1 MALFNRR
8 SKQQGGKHVD
18 EVIIGGNV
26 YSVSKLK
33 TRARRLTMQM
43 WSAVA
48 ITMLV
53 AMTIVPYLANAATNG
68 NNSDAFSG
76 TVIPG
81 YSMGGMSVTAYGV
94 DVNAW
99 GMGVSDY
106 GKMAKTNY
114 GVWSGSRAN
123 GSDSSSTSA
132 TDMTSEEK
140 SSGWKKITGRQN
152 YTSTNLNGQSSS
164 STSTDVVDP
173 YRTASDATYWDGQTA
188 SSSASSATISVSLL
202 PEFVVIGK
210 GSDGQATVLTNPD
223 DTLSQASSSNQSM
236 ILRSSSGDVN
246 KIDNVTES
254 TAIPHYISL
263 KDLFD
268 AYGLN
273 KSSNTMT
280 DLTNAMSKD
289 KGPLN
294 KLVNDDSK
302 DLLHGTSYS
311 DLNGTSGE
319 TSDAF
324 NPYPYSMVFT
334 KTDNGKQVVSGIY
347 ENSEAYVYFSP
358 QSMYEA
364 YLSLAK
370 EYESIASNSVSE
382 LDASSGSVKS
392 GSLILRLGYYQAAMS
407 ICEAY
412 LTESLPQDMTRGY
425 VGPIEPSGVSG
436 YSTSTNGGD
445 WRIGDRDAHSNN
457 KLGSNSAISS
467 KITAGSSEA
476 KDFNSYTYA
485 TLMYDIAN
493 QLTASGESY
502 SLSQTNATMDTL
514 STFGYNVKNNNS
526 IHTGVMRGMNATET
540 YNRMNAFTAYSN
552 NASADSN
559 KAETSGTMSISALN
573 SNAQENTGVYV
584 APYYPVQQHCI
595 PQSERNYR
603 FSIVNNIP
611 FQTVKAYL
619 SHFGFNSGETSLS
632 YASGQFDANSANNG
646 GQYSTLPTE
655 SQEKSLEN
663 LIGMFQTGNNNG
675 STEYKLNT
683 EKYKQN
689 ESVVLHPNTKS
700 HKEDDKSVENDTKD
714 TTSQDLST
722 QERVDQALLNYGNS
736 SMTADNVHDLCD
748 VVRSIG
754 GLKYETFMR
763 FYNPLKASGSDP
775 DMYLTRVSPAGTS
788 YMPAMLL
795 TGYSAAGGQ
804 AITNGT
810 ERTDTASYDYFSIP
824 SFAPCFAQHTAND
837 CYYGA
842 LNYELR
848 AFLQTGFLATVYT
861 GTGGVNIP
869 AVTAASS
876 VVSKA
881 SELKDK
887 ELIDQ
892 ETMTQNLRTI
902 FNGSQTIAMSQTINE
917 LQSGTLV
924 LSARQLQEYIKGA
937 ITDGKAKNAYDFA
950 ESNGYSSAWMK
961 KPTEDISSYYSNFQA
976 NGNTNIGSMK
986 GDTQLKIQKEGDNI
1000 FLMAARAGDN
1010 SKYVFHNDG
1019 NVTLFDYVGRTG
1031 SDLNTTFNVMNGNS
1045 SEASFE
1051 PLVASYIYR
1060 QKLIS
1065 MIDAGGKYHWCDI
1078 NQLKKRTSVYN
1089 LFDTNATDTS
1099 AISNAINGAINNE
1112 GAAEKAMESATA
1124 ELFKEINNFYT
1135 SLNGLSSAMPSQMQN
1150 ALAWA
1155 NYANSSNSQNA
1166 YQPDPSESTATVV
1179 VNGTGAISTTKTD
1192 TAVTNIETAN
1202 KMQTSMNSSGAIVGN
1217 KNDSTSM
1224 QSKTKRGVEGTTSTA
1239 TGNPASYTTTAIVAR
1254 TQKMTR
1260 SDSAYPYSG
1269 LASSSLIEGAD
1280 RYSQMQSQV
1289 IDYTNI
1295 ANGLDNDLSNF
1306 KETTAVTL
1314 DIDNPSLR
1322 DNLDLWGKIKGFF
1335 ADMSTGLVK
1344 MSGNLFK
1351 SQMFPD
1357 DSSSNGDVSFAGT
1370 STANASAVTTSTIAS
1385 MFAKRSSYVASVSA
1399 SRPNMTRTALADT
1412 GYDGSAPQYDSQFT
1426 SVANAAGNKSNNSS
1440 SSTTNTML
1448 GGNVGSA
1455 AINFILNTDA
1465 GKNAYKFLQSIA
1477 LLFVM
1482 ISLII
1487 IAFQNLLVYQS
1498 GNSAQFINAQATLKA
1513 VLPRA
1518 ILAVFMIGLPPIGSG
1533 QGFQGGG
1540 FILLEA
1546 INSISRQIAS
1556 VFSSIEGTGIIDMT
1570 IKGFTTLA
1578 SDSNVF
1584 IMILGFLLSLVVALM
1599 YLIGTVFVFL
1609 LNLFLFMFFVITP
1622 LAWGLY
1628 VWPFRNTSE
1637 NSDKEASITGSIF
1650 SRITRRLGSKTFTGS
1665 KVGTEA
1671 AAGFVSTFVDVEVI
1685 FLIYIL
1691 LMWFISYVFVG
1702 TAGDGWLNSSM
1713 NSNGWGNLGA
1723 ALWLTVLNGGVIYV
1737 MGKLLMDEFHNT
1749 NAVAGMRGIANG
1761 IVNGV
1766 SNVAAAAS
1774 PVTSAVAGIA
1784 GAAVDGA
1791 KDRLGL
1797 GDVAGIGAI
1806 DTHSVAASLT
1816 GDNQLSMPA
1825 AVDTN
1830 GAISLDATDGDEK
1843 LAETLDSK
1851 PDNDEEN
1858 KDALGD
1864 ALKTED
1870 GATLTHVDNFDE
1882 QKDEPVTM
1890 LDRVKNL
1897 GRGLLDGDS
1906 QAVGVAMGG
1915 IAGATTNALGGAV
1928 QGKLENSA
1936 YRLGHGDTFA
1946 DAKMVE
1952 QHPVESA
1959 KYALGALKDSAMAK
1973 LPDIDAIKL
1982 GAKTA
1987 RELTNTDKLNTL
1999 DKAVVATV
2007 GGMAGNRVAKSR
2019 DTSSLDAVNA
2029 ANAQIQGIDE
2039 QIAQLQKVDPT
2050 KNQIDKALQI
2060 KNSAIA
2066 TLDATHATLK
2076 ADSGYQY
2083 SEETDGK
2090 AYRDSRRKIEQDFI
2104 QAKLNAEKNRE
2115 NDKKKISEDIAS
2127 LEKKKGG
2134 LSEAIKQQ
2142 QSSVGY
2148 AVANTITPS
2157 SNMQKRTTEF
2167 QQAMAKHDDRERSNA
2182 QAYDKLSAQRQQK
2195 QQERAVATNRRLQR
2209 QQQNAESQERLRKQ
2223 SSTATTR
2230 QSFALGMNDAD
2241 YEDSGLNGLYA
2252 LASENDE
2259 RDKSRIPSKPKSVKK
2274 TVNKLHADVE
2284 NKQSKG
2290 LESKQNGRN
2299 SVARQGQFKQKRND
2313 RETNK

>member
-1 MALFNRR
+1 MALFNRQ
-8 SKQQGGKHVD
+8 SKRQGGRYVD

-26 YSVSKLK
+26 YSVSRLK
-33 TRARRLTMQM
+33 TRAKRLTLQM

-53 AMTIVPYLANAATNG
+53 AMTIVPYLANAAANG
-68 NNSDAFSG
+68 NNSNAFSG

-81 YSMGGMSVTAYGV
+81 YSMGGISVTAYGV

-99 GMGVSDY
+99 GMGVSDS
-106 GKMAKTNY
+106 GRMAKTNY
-114 GVWSGSRAN
+114 GIWSGSRAN

-132 TDMTSEEK
+132 TDMTPEEK

-152 YTSTNLNGQSSS
+152 YTATNPSGQSSS
-164 STSTDVVDP
+164 STSTDVVNP

-188 SSSASSATISVSLL
+188 SSSASSPNINVSLL
-202 PEFVVIGK
+202 PEFVVVGK

-236 ILRSSSGDVN
+236 ILKSSSGDVN
-246 KIDNVTES
+246 KIDNVAES
-254 TAIPHYISL
+254 SAIPHYISL
-263 KDLFD
+263 RDLFD
-268 AYGLN
+268 AYGLD
-273 KSSNTMT
+273 KSSDTMT
-280 DLTNAMSKD
+280 DLTDAMSKD

-294 KLVNDDSK
+294 RLVNDDSK
-302 DLLHGTSYS
+302 DLLHGTSYT

-334 KTDNGKQVVSGIY
+334 KTDNGRQVVSGIY
-347 ENSEAYVYFSP
+347 ENSEAYAYFSP

-370 EYESIASNSVSE
+370 EYESIVSNNASE

-425 VGPIEPSGVSG
+425 VGPIESSGVSG

-445 WRIGDRDAHSNN
+445 WRIGNSDTHANN
-457 KLGSNSAISS
+457 KLGNDSAISS
-467 KITAGSSEA
+467 KIAAGSSEA

-514 STFGYNVKNNNS
+514 STFGYNVKGNDS
-526 IHTGVMRGMNATET
+526 IRTGVMRGMNAAET

-552 NASADSN
+552 DASADSDI
-559 KAETSGTMSISALN
+559 AETNGAMSIGALGG
-573 SNAQENTGVYV
+573 NAQVNAGIYV

-595 PQSERNYR
+595 PQSERDYR
-603 FSIVNNIP
+603 FSVVNDIP

-619 SHFGFNSGETSLS
+619 SYFGFNAGTTTLS
-632 YASGQFDANSANNG
+632 YASGQFDATSSNNN

-655 SQEKSLEN
+655 SQQQSLEN

-675 STEYKLNT
+675 NTEYKLNT
-683 EKYKQN
+683 EQYKQE
-689 ESVVLHPNTKS
+689 ESVVLHPNTMR
-700 HKEDDKSVENDTKD
+700 HVDDGTESEGDADD
-714 TTSQDLST
+714 TTSQDLDT

-763 FYNPLKASGSDP
+763 FYNPLKASGADP

-788 YMPAMLL
+788 YMPSMLL

-804 AITNGT
+804 SITNGT

-848 AFLQTGFLATVYT
+848 AFLQTGFLSTVYT

-876 VVSKA
+876 TVSKA
-881 SELKDK
+881 RALSDK
-887 ELIDQ
+887 EIIDA
-892 ETMTQNLRTI
+892 ETMRQNLRTMLNAAQTLCI
-902 FNGSQTIAMSQTINE
+902 AETIDDAQNGMT
-917 LQSGTLV
+917 TLTAAQLRRYV
-924 LSARQLQEYIKGA
+924 KSAVD
-937 ITDGKAKNAYDFA
+937 TDARRAYDFA
-950 ESNGYSSAWMK
+950 SQNGYSSSWLKEPESDVDA
-961 KPTEDISSYYSNFQA
+961 YYSA
-976 NGNTNIGSMK
+976 NGLRKLKDANDNTQIKLTKEEGIGNP
-986 GDTQLKIQKEGDNI
+986 LEWLQK
-1000 FLMAARAGDN
+1000 ATDN
-1010 SKYVFHNDG
+1010 SGYVFHSDDRQN
-1019 NVTLFDYVGRTG
+1019 LFDYAGNIGT
-1031 SDLNTTFNVMNGNS
+1031 DTATAFNVTIGDDGDDS
-1045 SEASFE
+1045 LEYLAF
-1051 PLVASYIYR
+1051 SYLYR
-1060 QKLIS
+1060 QKLVS
-1065 MIDAGGKYHWCDI
+1065 LIDDGGKYHWCSI
-1078 NQLKKRTSVYN
+1078 NDLRKRTDVYD
-1089 LFDTNATDTS
+1089 LFDTNETDTS
-1099 AISNAINGAINNE
+1099 LWKNAASGAVDNKGN
-1112 GAAEKAMESATA
+1112 AESALESSTGQ
-1124 ELFKEINNFYT
+1124 LFKEINNFY
-1135 SLNGLSSAMPSQMQN
+1135 SALNGLSSSMPSQMQN

-1166 YQPDPSESTATVV
+1166 YQSDPSESTTTVV
-1179 VNGTGAISTTKTD
+1179 VSGTSSTNKTNAD
-1192 TAVTNIETAN
+1192 TPVTNIATAN
-1202 KMQTSMNSSGAIVGN
+1202 KMKTSMNGSGAIVGESQDATN
-1217 KNDSTSM
+1217 M

-1314 DIDNPSLR
+1314 DIDNPSLL
-1322 DNLDLWGKIKGFF
+1322 DSLDLWGKMKGFF

-1351 SQMFPD
+1351 SQVFPD
-1357 DSSSNGDVSFAGT
+1357 DSSANGNVSFAGK
-1370 STANASAVTTSTIAS
+1370 SSANADTMTASTIAS
-1385 MFAKRSSYVASVSA
+1385 MFSKRSSYVASVSA
-1399 SRPNMTRTALADT
+1399 SHPNMTRTALADI
-1412 GYDGSAPQYDSQFT
+1412 GYDGSAPRYDTQSA
-1426 SVANAAGNKSNNSS
+1426 SVARAAGSNGRDEGDSKS
-1440 SSTTNTML
+1440 NTML
-1448 GGNVGSA
+1448 GGNVGAA
-1455 AINFILNTDA
+1455 AINFILNTES
-1465 GKNAYKFLQSIA
+1465 GKNAYTFLQSVA

-1482 ISLII
+1482 VSIII

-1498 GNSAQFINAQATLKA
+1498 GNSSQFINAQATLKS

-1518 ILAVFMIGLPPIGSG
+1518 ILSVFMIGLPIIGNG
-1533 QGFQGGG
+1533 KGFQGGG
-1540 FILLEA
+1540 FLLLEA
-1546 INSISRQIAS
+1546 VNSIARQIAS
-1556 VFSSIEGTGIIDMT
+1556 VFSTIEGTGIIDMT

-1584 IMILGFLLSLVVALM
+1584 IMVLGFLLSLVVALL
-1599 YLIGTVFVFL
+1599 YLIGTAFVFL
-1609 LNLFLFMFFVITP
+1609 LNLFLFLFFVTTP

-1628 VWPFRNTSE
+1628 VWPFRATSA
-1637 NSDKEASITGSIF
+1637 NGDKEASIADSIF
-1650 SRITRRLGSKTFTGS
+1650 GRITRKLGSKTFTGS

-1671 AAGFVSTFVDVEVI
+1671 AAGFVSTFVDIEII
-1685 FLIYIL
+1685 FLIYVL
-1691 LMWFISYVFVG
+1691 LMWFVSYVFVG

-1723 ALWLTVLNGGVIYV
+1723 ALWLTVLNGGVIYI
-1737 MGKLLMDEFHNT
+1737 MGKLLMDEFRNT
-1749 NAVAGMRGIANG
+1749 NAIAGMRNIAYG

-1766 SNVAAAAS
+1766 SNVASAAS
-1774 PVTSAVAGIA
+1774 PVASAVAGIA
-1784 GAAVDGA
+1784 GAATDGM

-1797 GDVAGIGAI
+1797 SDVTGVGAI
-1806 DTHSVAASLT
+1806 DTHAIAASLT
-1816 GDNQLSMPA
+1816 GDNQLSMPSASETQDAVNLA
-1825 AVDTN
+1825 ASNDERVTDTL
-1830 GAISLDATDGDEK
+1830 G
-1843 LAETLDSK
+1843 SK
-1851 PDNDEEN
+1851 PGHEGEGDS
-1858 KDALGD
+1858 LGD
-1864 ALKTED
+1864 ATKTDDE
-1870 GATLTHVDNFDE
+1870 AIITHADNLNAR
-1882 QKDEPVTM
+1882 KGEPVTM
-1890 LDRVKNL
+1890 LDRAKNL
-1897 GRGLLDGDS
+1897 GHGLLDGNS

-1915 IAGATTNALGGAV
+1915 IAGTTTNALGGAV
-1928 QGKLENSA
+1928 HGALENAA
-1936 YRLGHGDTFA
+1936 YRLGHGDALA
-1946 DAKMVE
+1946 DAKMVAR
-1952 QHPVESA
+1952 HPIEST
-1959 KYALGALKDSAMAK
+1959 KYALGTLKDGATSK

-1987 RELTNTDKLNTL
+1987 REQLAYKDGLNAL
-1999 DKAVVATV
+1999 DKAVVTAV
-2007 GGMAGNRVAKSR
+2007 ASVQGGMAGNRVAKGR
-2019 DTSSLDAVNA
+2019 DTSSLEAVKNA
-2029 ANAQIQGIDE
+2029 NEQIQGIDK
-2039 QIAQLQKVDPT
+2039 QIAELQKADPT
-2050 KNQIDKALQI
+2050 NKQINDALQT

-2066 TLDATHATLK
+2066 ALNATHESLK

-2083 SEETDGK
+2083 SEEVDGK
-2090 AYRDSRRKIEQDFI
+2090 AYKDSRRKIEQDFI
-2104 QAKLNAEKNRE
+2104 TAKLNAEKNRE
-2115 NDKKKISEDIAS
+2115 MEQQMINADIAR
-2127 LEKKKGG
+2127 LETQKEG
-2134 LSEAIKQQ
+2134 LNGIIRQQ

-2148 AVANTITPS
+2148 KVASAMKPS
-2157 SNMQKRTTEF
+2157 GNMQRRTIEF
-2167 QQAMAKHDDRERSNA
+2167 QQAMAEHDHRERDNS

-2195 QQERAVATNRRLQR
+2195 QQERAIATNRRLQR
-2209 QQQNAESQERLRKQ
+2209 QQRTSAP
-2223 SSTATTR
+2223 ATR
-2230 QSFALGMNDAD
+2230 HSFVTGMNDAD
-2241 YEDSGLNGLYA
+2241 YEDSGLNELYA
-2252 LASENDE
+2252 SAPENDE
-2259 RDKSRIPSKPKSVKK
+2259 RDKSRIPRKPKSAKK
-2274 TVNKLHADVE
+2274 TVNKLHEDAARRKGADSQPKHSGVSHKDD
-2284 NKQSKG
+2284 ND
-2290 LESKQNGRN
+2290 
-2299 SVARQGQFKQKRND
+2299 QK
-2313 RETNK
+2313 TK